1 MYPINQSI
9 FNYDC
14 AIDHTLP
21 RKESTSS
28 TSLPRITVLT
38 SNVDEDVSESL
49 FGVVF
54 VDIVNIVPTL
64 SVYRKV
70 LHER

>member
-1 MYPINQSI
+1 M
-9 FNYDC
+9 
-14 AIDHTLP
+14 
-21 RKESTSS
+21 
-28 TSLPRITVLT
+28 LT
-38 SNVDEDVSESL
+38 GNVDEDVSESL

-64 SVYRKV
+64 SVYREV

>member
-1 MYPINQSI
+1 MYPIDQSI
-9 FNYDC
+9 FHHDC
-14 AIDHTLP
+14 TIDRTP
-21 RKESTSS
+21 SRKESTNSPS
-28 TSLPRITVLT
+28 VPRITVLT
-38 SNVDEDVSESL
+38 GNVDEDVSESL